1 MAKKR
6 IYAVIDL
13 ETTGGLAKRDR
24 ITEVGIVLYDGTDII
39 EQFESLVNPER
50 SIPPEITRITGITN
64 DMVAEA
70 PKFYEIA
77 KRIVEMTE
85 GAIFVAHNVRFDY
98 SFLKEE
104 FARLGYTFT
113 KRQLCTVRMSR
124 KAFPGL
130 KSYSLGNLIK
140 HFGIEVSSRHRAL
153 DDAYAA
159 SVVLSYILSC
169 DDNTDM
175 VKTMINKGIK
185 EAQLPENLSKE
196 QLLALPES
204 PGVYYFYNS
213 YGKVIYVGKSKNIQK
228 RVIQHFSKTTKKS
241 LKLAQMLHSIDFVET
256 GHELIALLLES
267 KEIKSLQ
274 PEINKAQRNAKYPY
288 FIHSYYD
295 LAGYIQFEILKSNNK
310 NRQHKQILE
319 FFSSRETAKS
329 YLWNIKKRFE
339 LCDAK
344 IGIFKEDGPCF
355 EHKVGL
361 CHGACLGDESS
372 EEYNQRA
379 ELAYQTMNTYFDQDF
394 CIKLPGRKND
404 EMGIVLVEDGEYA
417 GYGYVGTDEQIN
429 SPDEI
434 KSYVDR
440 QKSNPE
446 LNSIVRNYLS
456 KIRERDLVVL

>member
-24 ITEVGIVLYDGTDII
+24 ITEVGIVLYDGKEII
-39 EQFESLVNPER
+39 DQFESLVNPER

-77 KRIVEMTE
+77 KRIVEMTD
-85 GAIFVAHNVRFDY
+85 GTIFVAHNVRFDY

-159 SVVLSYILSC
+159 SVVLSHILTS
-169 DDNTDM
+169 DDNQEM
-175 VKTMINKGIK
+175 VKTMIDKGIK

-196 QLLALPES
+196 QLLQLPES
-204 PGVYYFYNS
+204 PGVYYFYND

-241 LKLAQMLHSIDFVET
+241 IKLAKMLSSLDYEET

-267 KEIKSLQ
+267 KEIKTLQ

-288 FIHSYYD
+288 FIHSFYD
-295 LAGYIQFEILKSNNK
+295 LTGCIQFEILKSNNK
-310 NRQHKQILE
+310 NRLHKQILE
-319 FFSSRETAKS
+319 FFSSREAAKS
-329 YLWNIKKRFE
+329 YLWGIKKRFE

-344 IGIFKEDGPCF
+344 IGIHKDEGPCF

-361 CHGACLGDESS
+361 CHGVCTGDETPDQ
-372 EEYNQRA
+372 YNERA
-379 ELAYQTMNTYFDQDF
+379 ELAYQAMNTYFEQDF
-394 CIKLPGRKND
+394 CIKLTGRKND
-404 EMGIVLVEDGEYA
+404 ETGLVLVENGEYA
-417 GYGYVGTDEQIN
+417 GYGYVNSEDQIN
-429 SPDEI
+429 SPDEMKNYI
-434 KSYVDR
+434 DR
-440 QKSNPE
+440 HQSNPE
-446 LNSIVRNYLS
+446 LNSIVRNYLT
-456 KIRERDLVVL
+456 KIREKDIVVL